1 MSDDKGIRIYRDGD
15 QWCAL
20 RGPNLQEGESGF
32 GPTPEAALRDLQI
45 IEIRQAEYAQICSLV
60 QARCNGGWRT
70 CGQCP
75 FLTDDR
81 CDRDEIRKLV
91 SSEGL
96 R

>member
-1 MSDDKGIRIYRDGD
+1 MTDGQEIRLFRDGD

-20 RGPNLQEGESGF
+20 RGPDLQEGESGF

-45 IEIRQAEYAQICSLV
+45 IEIRQAEYDQIFSLV
-60 QARCNGGWRT
+60 QARCKCGWRT

-81 CDRDEIRKLV
+81 CVRDEIRKLV
-91 SSEGL
+91 SLGGL
-96 R
+96 